1 MFHLNGLQG
10 CWAPLP
16 PIQAITTGS
25 DAHIAQELGAMR
37 RVQGEVTAN
46 KKKVT
51 QKGWRVVLVT
61 KLLSLAR
68 VPSKEDPL
76 YTTLAVGKGVTQV
89 SILTQN
95 TFVAY
100 CLEVGPVMLQ
110 ILWFMPVA
118 SFGTSQMHNISPI
131 VIPIPTE
138 STMAIVCPAA
148 RDESCT
154 FLCLQRK
161 NQLPELFLLQLLR
174 QKHGGLSGWQNA
186 LSGKLTQSK
195 LPTLHTLPTTLRHLP
210 TKYAGRSSYS
220 RYVVTFQ
227 SF

>member
-1 MFHLNGLQG
+1 
-10 CWAPLP
+10 
-16 PIQAITTGS
+16 
-25 DAHIAQELGAMR
+25 
-37 RVQGEVTAN
+37 
-46 KKKVT
+46 
-51 QKGWRVVLVT
+51 
-61 KLLSLAR
+61 
-68 VPSKEDPL
+68 
-76 YTTLAVGKGVTQV
+76 
-89 SILTQN
+89 
-95 TFVAY
+95 
-100 CLEVGPVMLQ
+100 MLQ
-110 ILWFMPVA
+110 IIWFMPVA

-186 LSGKLTQSK
+186 PSGNLTQSK
-195 LPTLHTLPTTLRHLP
+195 LPTLHTLPTTLRHSP
-210 TKYAGRSSYS
+210 TKYIGRSSNL
-220 RYVVTFQ
+220 RDVGTFQ

>member
-1 MFHLNGLQG
+1 MNASVLHDNIANVPSVNHDPVLLDVNNALMEHWRMFHINGLQG

-16 PIQAITTGS
+16 PTQAITTGS

-46 KKKVT
+46 KKKVP

-100 CLEVGPVMLQ
+100 C
-110 ILWFMPVA
+110 
-118 SFGTSQMHNISPI
+118 
-131 VIPIPTE
+131 
-138 STMAIVCPAA
+138 
-148 RDESCT
+148 
-154 FLCLQRK
+154 
-161 NQLPELFLLQLLR
+161 
-174 QKHGGLSGWQNA
+174 
-186 LSGKLTQSK
+186 
-195 LPTLHTLPTTLRHLP
+195 
-210 TKYAGRSSYS
+210 
-220 RYVVTFQ
+220 
-227 SF
+227 